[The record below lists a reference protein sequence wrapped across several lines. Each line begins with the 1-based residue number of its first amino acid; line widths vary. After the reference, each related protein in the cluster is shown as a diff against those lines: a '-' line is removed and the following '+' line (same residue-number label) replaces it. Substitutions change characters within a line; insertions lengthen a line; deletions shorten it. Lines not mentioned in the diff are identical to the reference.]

1 MPTWFKIALVAAVAV
16 PALVVRLGGI
26 HLSPVLSMLVFGPA
40 VVASAF
46 LLVWA
51 AEAARHDISGSLA
64 TAILAVIAVLPE
76 YAVDLYF
83 AWSAGHV
90 PQNAHYAAAN
100 MTGSNRLLLGLGWP
114 FVAVLFAWGAWRRGE
129 TARAVE
135 LHASRRT
142 ELAFLGA
149 ASLYSL
155 IIPFT
160 RRLALYDSIV
170 LLALFGLYL
179 WRAAQGERSEP
190 DLVGVARHIGELP
203 RRVRRLTVAGM
214 FLAATAIV
222 LLASESFAQALV
234 SGGRQLGIDE
244 FLLVQW
250 LAPLASESPELL
262 VAAVLALRGHQDASL
277 GTLLSS
283 KVNQWTLLVGSLPVA
298 YAIGGGSAG
307 GIVLDARQ
315 TEEFILTAAR
325 TLLGL
330 AVLIDLRFALWEAIA
345 LFALFALQFPFPQT
359 SVRLAFA
366 AGYVAIAL
374 VLLVRRRA
382 EIPRIA
388 RAALAGAR

>member
-1 MPTWFKIALVAAVAV
+1 
-16 PALVVRLGGI
+16 
-26 HLSPVLSMLVFGPA
+26 
-40 VVASAF
+40 
-46 LLVWA
+46 
-51 AEAARHDISGSLA
+51 
-64 TAILAVIAVLPE
+64 
-76 YAVDLYF
+76 
-83 AWSAGHV
+83 
-90 PQNAHYAAAN
+90 

-114 FVAVLFAWGAWRRGE
+114 FVAVLFAWGAFRRGQRV
-129 TARAVE
+129 TTVE
-135 LHASRRT
+135 LHGSRRT
-142 ELAFLGA
+142 ELAFLAA

-160 RRLALYDSIV
+160 RRLALYDSVV

-179 WRAAQGERSEP
+179 WRSAVGERSEP
-190 DLVGVARHIGELP
+190 DLVGVAKRIGELP
-203 RRVRRLTVAGM
+203 PRFRRLTVTGM

-222 LLASESFAQALV
+222 LLASEPFAQALV

-298 YAIGGGSAG
+298 YAVGGGAAG

-315 TEEFILTAAR
+315 TEEFVLTAAQ
-325 TLLGL
+325 TLMGL
-330 AVLIDLRFALWEAIA
+330 AVLIDLRFALWEALA

-366 AGYVAIAL
+366 AGYVVIAI
-374 VLLVRRRA
+374 VLLVRRRT
-382 EIPRIA
+382 EIPKIA
-388 RAALAGAR
+388 RAVLGA